1 MKRILLASTMLV
13 AGAGM
18 AAADVSI
25 SGYGRF
31 GLSYYSDTDPGFNK
45 TVFTSRLR
53 MTLSGTMETDGGV
66 TFGGKLRVQY
76 NQGDEYADFNTAQ
89 YWIAYEGLTVQFG
102 NVDTAFDSVAL
113 NYDSE
118 MGFQDNSVGD
128 TYDWDFFAYDSNGS
142 YGGMW
147 ESYVGVSAFY
157 SINGINLYLSYVN
170 PDQYSKDL
178 PAWAD
183 KELGIAADWSNGQF
197 TVAGAYTNSA
207 GGIKNHNIAFLGGA
221 YNFGDGNVGLNLYN
235 FDYPVGDDV
244 RQVTLYGNYTFGATT
259 VRAVI
264 TDVDEDGLKTGYG
277 IGADY
282 DLGNGARISGTYQR
296 DVWGDKFADL
306 GVRFNF

>member
-1 MKRILLASTMLV
+1 MKKILLASTMLV

-31 GLSYYSDTDPGFNK
+31 GLTYNSATGAGYNK
-45 TVFTSRLR
+45 TVFDSRLR
-53 MTLSGTMETDGGV
+53 MTISGTMETDAGV

-76 NQGDEYADFNTAQ
+76 DQGDDYADFNTAQ

-118 MGFQDNSVGD
+118 MGFEDSSVGD
-128 TYDWDFFAYDSNGS
+128 TWDWDFFAYNSHGS
-142 YGGMW
+142 LGGLW
-147 ESYVGVSAFY
+147 GEYTGVAAFY

-170 PDQYSKDL
+170 PNQYLKNL
-178 PAWAD
+178 PAGWD
-183 KELGIAADWSNGQF
+183 DEIGIAADWSNGQF

-207 GGIKNHNIAFLGGA
+207 GGMKDHNIAFLGGA

-235 FDYPVGDDV
+235 FEHPGFDDI

-264 TDVDEDGLKTGYG
+264 TDVDYPGQKTGYG

-282 DLGNGARISGTYQR
+282 DLGNGARVSGSYQR
-296 DVWGDKFADL
+296 DTYGDKVADL